1 MVLAKSKGT
10 GKLMVILKHG
20 LRNALLPVVTY
31 AGPLIASLL
40 TGSFVVETLFSIP
53 GIGSEFVSS
62 VTNRD
67 YTLIMGLTIFM
78 GFLVIV
84 MSLVSD
90 LVAAMV
96 DPRIKLD
103 K

>member
-1 MVLAKSKGT
+1 M
-10 GKLMVILKHG
+10 
-20 LRNALLPVVTY
+20 
-31 AGPLIASLL
+31 
-40 TGSFVVETLFSIP
+40 ETLFSIP

-78 GFLVIV
+78 GFLIIV
-84 MSLVSD
+84 MNLLSD

-103 K
+103 Q